1 MKKLIKTVFGL
12 LTLTAPFGARA
23 NFLDNCTTF
32 NTSLWNLANWGM
44 GRGSV
49 LPADVSPSGGG
60 VLNFE
65 IPASTYNG
73 GEIYSKAQYGYG
85 QVEAEMK
92 CANVQ
97 GVISSVY
104 MYQGTSASDE
114 IDIEVY
120 LNNGTWE
127 IAFTVY
133 RQGVKTWTHVYYPSW
148 DPSAG
153 YNDYEIDYESNAV
166 TFYVNGGEEAQ
177 CNTAD
182 ELPTN
187 PMNIQLIAWWPD
199 WLSATQSSSNKYM
212 QVNWISYTA
221 D

>member
-1 MKKLIKTVFGL
+1 MKKTIPILVLGL
-12 LTLTAPFGARA
+12 LAMPFFAHA
-23 NFLDNCTTF
+23 DFLDNCTTF
-32 NTSLWNLANWGM
+32 NSNIWNKANWAM

-49 LPADVSPSGGG
+49 LPADINPSGGG

-65 IPASTYNG
+65 IPANTYDG

-85 QVEAEMK
+85 QTEAEFK
-92 CANVQ
+92 CPKAR

-104 MYQGTSASDE
+104 MYQGTSTSDE

-120 LNNGTWE
+120 INSGGEWE

-133 RQGVKTWTHVYYPSW
+133 KQGVKTWSHVYYPTW

-153 YNDYEIDYESNAV
+153 YNDYEIDYESNVV
-166 TFYVNGGEEAQ
+166 TFYVNGSEEAQ
-177 CNTAD
+177 CNTAS

-187 PMNIQLIAWWPD
+187 PMNIQLIDWWPA
-199 WLSATQSSSNKYM
+199 WLTATQATSNEYM
-212 QVNWISYTA
+212 QINWISYTA